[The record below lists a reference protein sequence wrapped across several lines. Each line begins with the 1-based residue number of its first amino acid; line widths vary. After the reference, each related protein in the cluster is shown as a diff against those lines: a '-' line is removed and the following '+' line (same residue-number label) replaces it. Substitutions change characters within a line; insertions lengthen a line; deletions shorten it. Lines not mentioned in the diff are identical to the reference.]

1 MKKIILS
8 AFVVV
13 LIISLCGCNK
23 LTGGSLLEIAG
34 MEFDSQIEMIE
45 ECLSID
51 LEDLTDNFIETIYSE
66 TNPNGNSV
74 SIQFISLEG
83 AGNVV
88 ESKVKESNRWSA
100 LPLNDDVDNVLSS
113 NGVYNQYS
121 FEDTNGYFT
130 ISGVLPNGEGFDYD
144 QSNMDKW
151 EVYEI
156 GIWDSFD
163 ETLYFISITKQ

>member
-1 MKKIILS
+1 MKRIILS
-8 AFVVV
+8 AFVIV
-13 LIISLCGCNK
+13 LIISLCGCNR
-23 LTGGSLLEIAG
+23 LVEGNLLEMAG

-66 TNPNGNSV
+66 TDPTGNSV
-74 SIQFISLEG
+74 SIQFISLES
-83 AGNVV
+83 AGDVV
-88 ESKVKESNRWSA
+88 ESKIKESDRWSA
-100 LPLNDDVDNVLSS
+100 LPLNDAVNNVLSS
-113 NGVYNQYS
+113 NGVYDQYS

-130 ISGVLPNGEGFDYD
+130 ISGVLPNGEGFDFD
-144 QSNMDKW
+144 PSNMNKW

>member
-1 MKKIILS
+1 MRKTILS
-8 AFVVV
+8 IMAIM
-13 LIISLCGCNK
+13 LIYALCGCNR
-23 LTGGSLLEIAG
+23 LVGGDLLEMTG

-66 TNPNGNSV
+66 TDPNGNSV

-83 AGNVV
+83 AGDVV
-88 ESKVKESNRWSA
+88 ESKIKKSNRWSA
-100 LPLNDDVDNVLSS
+100 LPLNDAVNNVLSS
-113 NGVYNQYS
+113 NGVYDQFD

-130 ISGVLPNGEGFDYD
+130 ISGVLPNGEGFDFD

-163 ETLYFISITKQ
+163 ETLYYISITKQ

>member
-1 MKKIILS
+1 MRKTILS
-8 AFVVV
+8 IMAIM
-13 LIISLCGCNK
+13 LIYALCGCNR
-23 LTGGSLLEIAG
+23 LVGGDLLEMTG

-66 TNPNGNSV
+66 TDPNGNSV

-83 AGNVV
+83 AGDIV
-88 ESKVKESNRWSA
+88 EPKIKESNRWSA
-100 LPLNDDVDNVLSS
+100 LPLNDAVNNVLSS
-113 NGVYNQYS
+113 NGVYDQFD

-130 ISGVLPNGEGFDYD
+130 ISGVLPNGEGFDFD

-163 ETLYFISITKQ
+163 ETLYYISITKQ

>member
-1 MKKIILS
+1 MKKTILS
-8 AFVVV
+8 AFVIL

-23 LTGGSLLEIAG
+23 LVGGNLLEMSG
-34 MEFDSQIEMIE
+34 MEFDSQIEMME

-66 TNPNGNSV
+66 TDPNGNSV

-83 AGNVV
+83 AGDVV
-88 ESKVKESNRWSA
+88 EHKIKESNRWSA
-100 LPLNDDVDNVLSS
+100 LPLNDAVDNVFLS
-113 NGVYNQYS
+113 NDIYDQYS
-121 FEDTNGYFT
+121 FEDVNGYFT

>member
-1 MKKIILS
+1 MKKTILS
-8 AFVVV
+8 AFVIL

-23 LTGGSLLEIAG
+23 LVGGNLLEMSG
-34 MEFDSQIEMIE
+34 MEFDSQIEMME

-66 TNPNGNSV
+66 TDPNGNSV

-83 AGNVV
+83 AGDVV
-88 ESKVKESNRWSA
+88 EPKIKESNRWSA
-100 LPLNDDVDNVLSS
+100 LPLNDAVDNVFLS
-113 NGVYNQYS
+113 NDIYDQYS
-121 FEDTNGYFT
+121 FEDVNGYFT
-130 ISGVLPNGEGFDYD
+130 ISGVLPNGEGFDFD

-156 GIWDSFD
+156 GIWDTYD

>member
-8 AFVVV
+8 AFVIV

-23 LTGGSLLEIAG
+23 LTGGNLLEIAG

-66 TNPNGNSV
+66 TDPNGNSV

-83 AGNVV
+83 AGDVV

-130 ISGVLPNGEGFDYD
+130 ISGILPNGEGFDYD

>member
-1 MKKIILS
+1 MKKTILS
-8 AFVVV
+8 AFVIV

-23 LTGGSLLEIAG
+23 LVGGNLLEIAG

-45 ECLSID
+45 GCLSID

-83 AGNVV
+83 AGDVV
-88 ESKVKESNRWSA
+88 ESKIKESDRWSA
-100 LPLNDDVDNVLSS
+100 LPLNDTIDNVLSS
-113 NGVYNQYS
+113 NGVYDQYS

>member
-1 MKKIILS
+1 MKKTILS
-8 AFVVV
+8 AFVIL

-23 LTGGSLLEIAG
+23 LAGGNLLKMAG

-51 LEDLTDNFIETIYSE
+51 LEDLTDDFIETIYSE

-83 AGNVV
+83 AGDVV
-88 ESKVKESNRWSA
+88 ESEIKKSNRWSA
-100 LPLNDDVDNVLSS
+100 LPLNDAVDNVLSS
-113 NGVYNQYS
+113 NGVYDQYS
-121 FEDTNGYFT
+121 FENTNGYFT
-130 ISGVLPNGEGFDYD
+130 ISGVLPNGEGFDFD

-156 GIWDSFD
+156 GIWDSYD

>member
-1 MKKIILS
+1 MKKTILS
-8 AFVVV
+8 AFVIL

-23 LTGGSLLEIAG
+23 LVGGNLLKMAG

-83 AGNVV
+83 AGDVV

>member
-1 MKKIILS
+1 MRKTILS
-8 AFVVV
+8 IMAIM
-13 LIISLCGCNK
+13 LIYALCGCNR
-23 LTGGSLLEIAG
+23 LVGGDLLEMTG

-66 TNPNGNSV
+66 TDPNGNSV
-74 SIQFISLEG
+74 SIQFVSLEG
-83 AGNVV
+83 AGDVV
-88 ESKVKESNRWSA
+88 ESKIKKSNRWSA
-100 LPLNDDVDNVLSS
+100 LPLNDAVNNVLSS
-113 NGVYNQYS
+113 NGVYDQFD

-130 ISGVLPNGEGFDYD
+130 ISGVLPNGEGFDFD

-163 ETLYFISITKQ
+163 ETLYYISITKQ